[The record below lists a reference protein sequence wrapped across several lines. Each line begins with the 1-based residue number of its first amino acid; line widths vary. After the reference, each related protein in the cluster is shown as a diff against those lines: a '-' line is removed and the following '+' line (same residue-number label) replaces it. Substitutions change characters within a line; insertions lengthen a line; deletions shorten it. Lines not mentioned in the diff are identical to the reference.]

1 MEYKKKQ
8 SFIRYLQNEKGSI
21 LLPIILFFI
30 LLTSSAVVIT
40 TLSIEKVRHAEMM
53 SDYYSKAASE
63 LFSLAI
69 IPDEE

>member
-1 MEYKKKQ
+1 MGFKKRQ
-8 SFIRYLQNEKGSI
+8 SFIHYLQNEKGSI

-30 LLTSSAVVIT
+30 LLTSAAVVIT

-53 SDYYSKAASE
+53 SDYYSRAASD

-69 IPDEE
+69 IRDEE